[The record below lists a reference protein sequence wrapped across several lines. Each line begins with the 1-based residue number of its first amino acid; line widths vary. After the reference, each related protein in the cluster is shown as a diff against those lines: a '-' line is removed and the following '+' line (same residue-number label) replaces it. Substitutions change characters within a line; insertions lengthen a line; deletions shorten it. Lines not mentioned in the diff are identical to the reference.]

1 MAATSTHTATDITR
15 EAAGFTLIE
24 LIIVVAIIGVLS
36 AIAVPALLRGR
47 ITANEAAA
55 TGAIRAIHS
64 GQTSYSASA
73 GAGGNYAP
81 SLATLGAVCPGSST
95 GYISPDLMTDPSIKS
110 GYRVEL
116 QPASA
121 SQVGRPDCNGTPSQT
136 GFYSTAVPV
145 AFARSGRRAFASNS
159 GGSIYFDSTGV
170 APTEAA
176 MAPNGG
182 GQVIQ

>member
-1 MAATSTHTATDITR
+1 MAATPTHTTAEGR
-15 EAAGFTLIE
+15 RAAGFTLVE
-24 LIIVVAIIGVLS
+24 LIIVVAVIGVLS
-36 AIAVPALLRGR
+36 AIAMPALMRGR

-81 SLATLGAVCPGSST
+81 SLATLGTQCPGSST
-95 GYISPDLMTDPSIKS
+95 GYISPDLMFDPSIKS
-110 GYRVEL
+110 GYRVAM
-116 QPASA
+116 QPAFN
-121 SQVGRPDCNGTPSQT
+121 SQAGRTDCNGTPTQT

-159 GGSIYFDSTGV
+159 GGSIYFDPTGV

-182 GQVIQ
+182 GLVIQ